1 MERASDTIILA
12 EKTKNDET
20 LIPMYLKR
28 MEPLV
33 RSVTKKYLS
42 YSGYEVYKDDI
53 ISVAQYGLCKAVKSF
68 DFSRHGF
75 FSYSKKAMEIEIR
88 LFLSNESR
96 MIRLPR
102 YITSLNKRINDEK
115 KSSSESK
122 TDSQIMK
129 SVKIKSTKTYKT
141 VKDAQK
147 YSVVYSLDT
156 PLTEDNKTAE
166 EIFAS
171 SVDIE
176 NDYIESENQ
185 SAIKRA
191 VMSLS
196 AEEKYIIV
204 HSFGL
209 FDNPPMKNKDM
220 AKKFGVTTVTII
232 NKRKRAL
239 SILEE
244 KLSPLYY

>member
-12 EKTKNDET
+12 EKTKNDES

-53 ISVAQYGLCKAVKSF
+53 ISIAQYGLCKAVKSF
-68 DFSRHGF
+68 DFSRQGF

-102 YITSLNKRINDEK
+102 YISSLNKMINDEK
-115 KSSSESK
+115 KNSSKLK
-122 TDSQIMK
+122 TDREIMK
-129 SVKIKSTKTYKT
+129 SVKIKSPKTYKT

-147 YSVVYSLDT
+147 YSVVYSLDM

-171 SVDIE
+171 SIDIE
-176 NDYIESENQ
+176 SDYIENEKH
-185 SAIKRA
+185 SAIKKA
-191 VMSLS
+191 VMALS